1 MEWLTIKA
9 LINKCMILDKLIKCM
24 DHDIILWILV
34 NLILIKFK
42 LDEHHFMFLILNNV
56 PFTWEII
63 LKIIIIIK
71 LLN

>member
-1 MEWLTIKA
+1 MEWLTNKV
-9 LINKCMILDKLIKCM
+9 LINKCMILDKSIKCTVQ
-24 DHDIILWILV
+24 DITLWILV

-42 LDEHHFMFLILNNV
+42 LDGHHFMFLILNNAL
-56 PFTWEII
+56 FIWGII